1 MKDGYCSR
9 FFPKKFQTSTIVDQD
24 GYPLYRRRDNGIV
37 VEKNGISLDNHY
49 VVPYNSQLLVRYYK
63 VHLNIE
69 WCNQSIFI
77 KYINK
82 DCDRITIVIIPPK
95 NVDDSKMQYRD
106 EVKQYLNCKYISP
119 CETCRRIFIFP
130 IHWRTPTIERLYF
143 HLPGE
148 QSILFG
154 DFENMDSLFSKPTVK

>member
-106 EVKQYLNCKYISP
+106 EVKQYLNCK
-119 CETCRRIFIFP
+119 
-130 IHWRTPTIERLYF
+130 TPTIERLYF